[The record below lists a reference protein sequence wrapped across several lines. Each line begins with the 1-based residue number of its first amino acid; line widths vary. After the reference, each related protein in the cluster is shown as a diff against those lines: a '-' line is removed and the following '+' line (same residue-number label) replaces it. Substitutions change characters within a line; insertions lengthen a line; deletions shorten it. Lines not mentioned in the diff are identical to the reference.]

1 MMYFFFLKKNC
12 LFLMGENNLSDKKKK
27 GKCKIKLVVKYLHT
41 HLSSVFRKK
50 KLAQQFSI

>member
-1 MMYFFFLKKNC
+1 MYFFFLKKNC